1 MTESKKAIAEKVL
14 EKYGQTFSDE
24 LGIYIEENTPSPLFR
39 LLVFAI
45 LSSTR
50 IRFQAAIDAAEAL
63 SKAGWNTP
71 EKMAEATWRQRT
83 DVLNQSGYA
92 RYDESTSRMLEDT
105 ANILLEDYKGDLRNL
120 REEAGRDPA
129 QERNLLKKFK
139 GMGDVGVDIFF
150 REAQAAWDELMP
162 FADDR
167 ALKAAKKLGLGD
179 NISDLK
185 NRVDK
190 KDFPRFIAG
199 LVRIELEDAYG
210 EIEK

>member
-1 MTESKKAIAEKVL
+1 MTRSKKAIAEKVL
-14 EKYGQTFSDE
+14 ETYGQTFSEE
-24 LGIYIEENTPSPLFR
+24 LEIHIEENTPSPLFR

-50 IRFQAAIDAAEAL
+50 IRFQAAIGAAKAL

-83 DVLNQSGYA
+83 DVLNESGYA

-105 ANILLEDYKGDLRNL
+105 ANILLEDYKGDLRQL
-120 REEAGRDPA
+120 REEAERNPD
-129 QERNLLKKFK
+129 QERKLLKKFK
-139 GMGDVGVDIFF
+139 GLGNVGVDIFF

-167 ALKAAKKLGLGD
+167 ALKAAKKLDLGD

-185 NRVDK
+185 NRVDQ
-190 KDFPRFIAG
+190 KDFTRFIAG

>member
-50 IRFQAAIDAAEAL
+50 IRFQAAIDAAKAL

-105 ANILLEDYKGDLRNL
+105 ANILLDDYKGDLRNL
-120 REEAGRDPA
+120 REEAGRDPE
-129 QERNLLKKFK
+129 QERKLLKKFK
-139 GMGDVGVDIFF
+139 GLGDVGVDIFF

-167 ALKAAKKLGLGD
+167 ALKAAKKLDLGD
-179 NISDLK
+179 DISDLK

>member
-1 MTESKKAIAEKVL
+1 MTESKKAVAEKVL
-14 EKYGQTFSDE
+14 EKYGRTFSDQ

-50 IRFQAAIDAAEAL
+50 IRYEAAVEAAEAL
-63 SKAGWNTP
+63 SKEGWNTP

-83 DVLNQSGYA
+83 DVLNESGYA

-105 ANILLEDYKGDLRNL
+105 ANILLEEYKGDLRNL

-129 QERNLLKKFK
+129 QERKLLKKFK
-139 GMGDVGVDIFF
+139 GLGDVGVDIFF
-150 REAQAAWDELMP
+150 REAQTAWDELMP

-179 NISDLK
+179 SISDLK

-190 KDFPRFIAG
+190 KDFTRFIAG